1 VYPER
6 ARQLGQ
12 RTGEMHLALAPGEEH
27 TVFAPEPFTSLW
39 QRSLYQAMRGS
50 IGKTLRLMQRRLSA
64 LPEHVQDDARRILA
78 NEQKILERQ
87 KRLMERKITAT
98 KTPIHGDYHLGQV
111 LNTGKDFVIIDFE
124 GEPRRSL
131 GERNLKR
138 SPLVDV
144 AGMIRSFHYAAHVAL
159 GKQRAEDVAMLEPFA
174 KEWATQIC
182 ECFLKAYLEVTRGAS
197 FIPED
202 QSDLDLLLEAFIL
215 DKAIYEVGYE
225 LTYRPEMANV
235 PISAVL

>member
-1 VYPER
+1 MRNTTRSTMQTIAKRLPALSGEVREMAEQLLHR
-6 ARQLGQ
+6 ENDVMALFRQLSA
-12 RTGEMHLALAPGEEH
+12 RPI
-27 TVFAPEPFTSLW
+27 
-39 QRSLYQAMRGS
+39 RAMR
-50 IGKTLRLMQRRLSA
+50 IRC
-64 LPEHVQDDARRILA
+64 
-78 NEQKILERQ
+78 
-87 KRLMERKITAT
+87 
-98 KTPIHGDYHLGQV
+98 HGDYHLGQV
-111 LNTGKDFVIIDFE
+111 LWTGRDFVIIDFE

-197 FIPED
+197 FIPQE

-215 DKAIYEVGYE
+215 DKAIYEIGYE

-235 PISAVL
+235 PISAVLEIIQAPAGSNGAAAAVAQTSV